1 MSPITFSTV
10 VEAIKTLSTDEKQE
24 IQFLLNHYI
33 CEDRRDEI
41 LNNFNLAQTEAQN
54 GTLNFSSDVDELKRL
69 IEDY

>member
-33 CEDRRDEI
+33 CEDRRDQI
-41 LNNFNLAQTEAQN
+41 LNNFNLTQTE
-54 GTLNFSSDVDELKRL
+54 V
-69 IEDY
+69 